1 MKREFKLVRTMYL
14 TVLAATFAIAIPVAD
29 GFAQTGAA
37 TIPERSAIERLVR
50 DYLLRNPEIIEEALT
65 ALQAKKEAA
74 LEQRTRSAIIEHGEA
89 LRQHPVSPV
98 SGNPH
103 GDVTVVEFFDYQ
115 CGYCKRS
122 LEVVMDLLKT
132 DRQVRI
138 VWKEFPILGPV
149 SGFAARAAMA
159 AKQQGEYLRFHVGV
173 MSLPGRLT
181 ETAVMGVAK
190 DIGLDVARLRR
201 DMEDSAIDSYLEETA
216 KLARAIGIRGTPA
229 FVIGETLVPGAV
241 DGARLRKIIA
251 EARSGG

>member
-1 MKREFKLVRTMYL
+1 MRTMYL
-14 TVLAATFAIAIPVAD
+14 AALAATFATVIPIA
-29 GFAQTGAA
+29 GGSAQTAA
-37 TIPERSAIERLVR
+37 GTTPERSAIEQIVR
-50 DYLLRNPEIIEEALT
+50 DYLLRNPEIIQEALA
-65 ALQAKKEAA
+65 ALQAKNEAA
-74 LEQRTRSAIIEHGEA
+74 LKQRTRSAIIEHGEA
-89 LRQHPVSPV
+89 LRRHPASPV
-98 SGNPH
+98 SGNPR

-122 LEVVMDLLKT
+122 LKVVMDLLKT

-159 AKQQGEYLRFHVGV
+159 AKQQDKYLRFHVGV
-173 MSLPGRLT
+173 MSLRGRLT
-181 ETAVMGVAK
+181 ETAIMGVAK

-201 DMEDSAIDSYLEETA
+201 DMEDPAIDSYLEETA
-216 KLARAIGIRGTPA
+216 NLARAIGVRGTPA

-241 DGARLRKIIA
+241 DGANLRKIIA